1 MGSLTN
7 DAIVKF
13 ICNIP
18 KNINIAIYV
27 IKMEKLS
34 RSLYGNIISVNR
46 FVHIPT
52 GSLLYI
58 TNSSKYN

>member
-27 IKMEKLS
+27 IRMEKLS

-46 FVHIPT
+46 SHMNREP
-52 GSLLYI
+52 SLYHKQLQI
-58 TNSSKYN
+58 

>member
-34 RSLYGNIISVNR
+34 RSLNGNII
-46 FVHIPT
+46 
-52 GSLLYI
+52 
-58 TNSSKYN
+58 